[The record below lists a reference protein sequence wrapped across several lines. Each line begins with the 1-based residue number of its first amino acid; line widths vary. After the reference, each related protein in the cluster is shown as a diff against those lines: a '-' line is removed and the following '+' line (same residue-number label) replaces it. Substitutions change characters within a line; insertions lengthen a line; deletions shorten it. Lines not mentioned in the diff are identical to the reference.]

1 MNSLQVFFYVLAGL
15 YGMKL
20 MLMAY
25 DFYVFFRDLDQD
37 VSSDVVGFAEEPIT
51 NIEVDF
57 QSEPVQTKK
66 VKKKKKS
73 TPQPTNMTYVSEAV
87 EALKGLG
94 IKKSKASSIIQDL
107 CSRKRFASTEELVK
121 AAILCI

>member
-1 MNSLQVFFYVLAGL
+1 MFAYFLLVIGCLKLIYIGMQMRSLLASL
-15 YGMKL
+15 NDKS
-20 MLMAY
+20 
-25 DFYVFFRDLDQD
+25 